1 MLLPLGNRV
10 KTAFRIKHSSST
22 ISNSTSSEM
31 FQISVLQTQ
40 KEYSSLLP
48 KEQRELRFG
57 GKLHFPY
64 GLLMN

>member
-1 MLLPLGNRV
+1 M
-10 KTAFRIKHSSST
+10 
-22 ISNSTSSEM
+22 
-31 FQISVLQTQ
+31 SVLQTQ

-57 GKLHFPY
+57 GKSHFPY